1 LSQDI
6 DAVQVYHDAMETL
19 RGMECHAKYGEA
31 FIKQNY

>member
-1 LSQDI
+1 MEEIQ
-6 DAVQVYHDAMETL
+6 AYHDPMEIL